1 MQLWISLCVLGLFY
15 LGHLSADSSEPLLW
29 TAVLDK
35 SEVNQREMIPVYS
48 WTHLTAF
55 QMQAHYSM
63 YWIVTHVLWYALY
76 SGAVGKGQTYCIW
89 ILVVLAAVYPEESV
103 FVWIM
108 LWGLFVLLLMV
119 GSYHTPGGLGYT
131 HLMKYLYNSETLQ
144 SNFLNMNRH
153 KINLQTDCIE
163 WDLISQLDVMF
174 FIYVY

>member
-1 MQLWISLCVLGLFY
+1 MNRCTWQEW
-15 LGHLSADSSEPLLW
+15 SE
-29 TAVLDK
+29 
-35 SEVNQREMIPVYS
+35 SERDDPGYS

-108 LWGLFVLLLMV
+108 LWGLFVLLAD
-119 GSYHTPGGLGYT
+119 GGIISHSGRFGLYT
-131 HLMKYLYNSETLQ
+131 FDEISLQFRDTSEQLSKYEQAQNKLTNWLHRVRFNFTVRCHVFHLCL
-144 SNFLNMNRH
+144 
-153 KINLQTDCIE
+153 
-163 WDLISQLDVMF
+163 LDVCF
-174 FIYVY
+174 LLNR